1 MSPLKESAAR
11 QTLASR
17 MLTSTSA
24 LVLISLGAPALAQ
37 GVGTNNT
44 SANATADAAGKPP
57 TDPVQ
62 SEGGI
67 ADIIVTAERRSAR
80 LQSVPISITAVT
92 GAALDAAG
100 VENVTDLAQVTPGLV
115 VPEGIGGGPVLQ
127 PFIRGIGSTSTLP
140 GIDASVA
147 LYVDGVYNGS
157 KSLNIVDLANVAR
170 VEVLK
175 GPQGTLYGRNA
186 TGGAINIITQRP
198 SEEFAGTASFSYA
211 RFDETV
217 EKLYLTGPL
226 TSGLSASLSVVARQG
241 GDFAKNLTTGREIGG
256 VNALTIN
263 GQLAWSPTERLNIDL
278 SGTFAR
284 RLSRFE
290 NNTGVQVPGPPPL
303 GALFGGQFS
312 NETDIRY
319 LDVET
324 LLSSRGYQ
332 GALRVRYSLDGV
344 DLVSITGYQSGKL
357 VSNVDTD
364 STSAPLQSIAYVQ
377 PNRTFTQELQAVS
390 TNDSPFQWI
399 LGAYYLRQK
408 ESYEPFNIFISR
420 LLSPVDPAY
429 ISVARADAKSVFA
442 QGTYEVTPGTKLT
455 AGLRYSNEK
464 KSLNA
469 VLVAPAL
476 GNFVLGGPV
485 DVDKTFNK
493 LTWRFSVDHKLA
505 QDVLVYGSYNR
516 GFKSGAFNPLDISP
530 MATAVDPEV
539 LDAFEVGLKSQFADR
554 RVQLNAAVYYYDY
567 KDIQVQRV
575 QLSGGQ
581 NQAVLENAA
590 SATLYG
596 LDADLV
602 VVPVESLQLTAGI
615 NLSHSKYDSYPN
627 ASGLLV
633 QNGGGVQ
640 ATLDLTGDR
649 VLVAPDLTFNVGG
662 SYELDL
668 NAASLLFTANYGY
681 SSKFKHS
688 PGEGNFNRGYGI
700 LNASVAFTDSSKR
713 FTVELFG
720 QNLTN
725 ERQIGQYTATLL
737 NSYVVRAPLSYG
749 ITLSTKF

>member
-1 MSPLKESAAR
+1 MSSLSNSLAFCSV
-11 QTLASR
+11 ASR
-17 MLTSTSA
+17 MLASTSA
-24 LVLISLGAPALAQ
+24 LVLISLSAPALAQ
-37 GVGTNNT
+37 GVDTTNT
-44 SANATADAAGKPP
+44 SANAAAAAAGKPP
-57 TDPVQ
+57 TDKLQ

-67 ADIIVTAERRSAR
+67 EDIIVTAERRSAR
-80 LQSVPISITAVT
+80 LQSVPISITAIT
-92 GAALDAAG
+92 GAALAAAG
-100 VENVTDLAQVTPGLV
+100 VQDVADLAQVTPGLV
-115 VPEGIGGGPVLQ
+115 IPEGIGGGPVLQ

-147 LYVDGVYNGS
+147 LYVDGVFNGS
-157 KSLNIVDLANVAR
+157 KSLNLVDLANVAR

-186 TGGAINIITQRP
+186 TGGAINIVTQRP
-198 SEEFAGTASFSYA
+198 SNQFKGTASFSYA

-217 EKLYLTGPL
+217 EKLYVTGPL
-226 TSGLSASLSVVARQG
+226 ASGLATSLSVVARQG
-241 GDFAKNLTTGREIGG
+241 GNFAKNLTTGREIGG

-263 GQLAWSPTERLNIDL
+263 GQLAWSPTDQLNVDL

-284 RLSRFE
+284 RRSRFE

-312 NETDIRY
+312 TETDVRY

-324 LLSSRGYQ
+324 LLSSRAYQ
-332 GALRVRYSLDGV
+332 GSLRARYSLDGV
-344 DLVSITGYQSGKL
+344 DLISITSYQRGTLNSA
-357 VSNVDTD
+357 VDTD
-364 STSAPLQSIAYVQ
+364 GTSAALQSIGYVQ

-390 TNDSPFQWI
+390 TNVSPFQWI
-399 LGAYYLRQK
+399 IGAYYLRQK
-408 ESYEPFNIFISR
+408 ESYDPFNVFLSR
-420 LLSPVDPAY
+420 QLSPVDLAY
-429 ISVARADAKSVFA
+429 TSVAKADAKSVFA
-442 QGTYEVTPGTKLT
+442 QGSYEVATGTKLT

-464 KSLNA
+464 KSLDA

-485 DVDKTFNK
+485 DAEKTFNK

-505 QDVLVYGSYNR
+505 REILVYASYNR
-516 GFKSGAFNPLDISP
+516 GFKSGAFNPLDVSP
-530 MATAVDPEV
+530 TSRAVDPEV
-539 LDAFEVGLKSQFADR
+539 LDAFEVGFKSQFADR
-554 RVQLNAAVYYYDY
+554 KVQLNAAAYYYDY

-581 NQAVLENAA
+581 TQAVLENAA

-596 LDADLV
+596 LDADV
-602 VVPVESLQLTAGI
+602 VIIPVRSLQLTAGVNI
-615 NLSHSKYDSYPN
+615 SHSEYDSYPN

-633 QNGGGVQ
+633 VNGGGV
-640 ATLDLTGDR
+640 TTPLDLTGDR

-662 SYELDL
+662 SYELDVGPG
-668 NAASLLFTANYGY
+668 SLLFTANYGY

-700 LNASVAFTDSSKR
+700 LNASLAFTDSSER
-713 FTVELFG
+713 FTLELFG

-725 ERQIGQYTATLL
+725 ERRIGEYTANFL
-737 NSYVVRAPLSYG
+737 NSYVVRAPRSYG
-749 ITLSTKF
+749 VALSTKF